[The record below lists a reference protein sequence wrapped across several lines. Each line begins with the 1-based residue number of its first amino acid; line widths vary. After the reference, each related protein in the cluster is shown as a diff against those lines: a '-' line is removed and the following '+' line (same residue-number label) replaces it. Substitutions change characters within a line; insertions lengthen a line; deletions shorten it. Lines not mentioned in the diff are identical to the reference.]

1 MSWLARFKKFAGI
14 CAGIFCVALLTA
26 APAFAQ
32 EEATPPENTTAGWIF
47 RWLNFAV
54 VFVAIVWVL
63 VTKAGPA
70 FRARAV
76 AIQAAIAEGTRA
88 REEADHRRLEAERKL
103 AGIEQEITAMR
114 LQARRDAEIE
124 TDRIRSLAREDA
136 IKVDRAAEAEIAA
149 AERAA
154 RFELRATAAR
164 LAIERAEAQLR
175 EQLTPPADSRLVR
188 NFVGDLAG
196 SQN

>member
-1 MSWLARFKKFAGI
+1 
-14 CAGIFCVALLTA
+14 
-26 APAFAQ
+26 
-32 EEATPPENTTAGWIF
+32 
-47 RWLNFAV
+47 
-54 VFVAIVWVL
+54 

>member
-1 MSWLARFKKFAGI
+1 VSRLARFKTSTVI
-14 CAGIFCVALLTA
+14 CAGIICVALLSA

-32 EEATPPENTTAGWIF
+32 EESTQPENTTAGWIF

-63 VTKAGPA
+63 MTKARPA
-70 FRARAV
+70 FRARAE

-88 REEADHRRLEAERKL
+88 REEAEQRRQEAERKL

-114 LQARRDAEIE
+114 LQANRDAEIE
-124 TDRIRSLAREDA
+124 TERIRSLAREEA
-136 IKVDRAAEAEIAA
+136 IKVDHAAEGEIAA

-154 RFELRATAAR
+154 KFELKATAAR
-164 LAIERAEAQLR
+164 LAVERAEAQLR
-175 EQLTPPADSRLVR
+175 EQLTPPADSQLVR

>member
-1 MSWLARFKKFAGI
+1 MSRLARFKTTAEI
-14 CAGIFCVALLTA
+14 CAGIFCLALLCA

-32 EEATPPENTTAGWIF
+32 EESTQPENTTAGWIF

-54 VFVAIVWVL
+54 VFIAIVYVL
-63 VTKAGPA
+63 VKKGGPA
-70 FRARAV
+70 FRARAE
-76 AIQAAIAEGTRA
+76 AIQAAIAEGARA
-88 REEADHRRLEAERKL
+88 REEAEQRRLEAERKL
-103 AGIEQEITAMR
+103 AGIQQEITAMR
-114 LQARRDAEIE
+114 LQAKRDAEIE
-124 TDRIRSLAREDA
+124 TERIRSLAREYA

-154 RFELRATAAR
+154 RFELKATAAR
-164 LAIERAEAQLR
+164 LAVERAEEQLR
-175 EQLTPPADSRLVR
+175 QQLTPPADSQLVR

>member
-1 MSWLARFKKFAGI
+1 VSRLARFKTAAVI
-14 CAGIFCVALLTA
+14 CAGIFCMALLSA

-32 EEATPPENTTAGWIF
+32 EEGTQPENTTAGWIF

-54 VFVAIVWVL
+54 VFIAIVYVL
-63 VTKAGPA
+63 VKKGGPA
-70 FRARAV
+70 FRARAE

-88 REEADHRRLEAERKL
+88 REEAEQRRQEAERKL

-114 LQARRDAEIE
+114 LQAKRDAEIE
-124 TDRIRSLAREDA
+124 TERIRSLAREEA
-136 IKVDRAAEAEIAA
+136 IKVDHAADAEIAA
-149 AERAA
+149 AQRAA
-154 RFELRATAAR
+154 RFELKATAAR
-164 LAIERAEAQLR
+164 LAVERAEAQLR
-175 EQLTPPADSRLVR
+175 EQLTPPADSQLVR

>member
-1 MSWLARFKKFAGI
+1 
-14 CAGIFCVALLTA
+14 
-26 APAFAQ
+26 
-32 EEATPPENTTAGWIF
+32 
-47 RWLNFAV
+47 
-54 VFVAIVWVL
+54 
-63 VTKAGPA
+63 
-70 FRARAV
+70 
-76 AIQAAIAEGTRA
+76 
-88 REEADHRRLEAERKL
+88 
-103 AGIEQEITAMR
+103 MR

>member
-1 MSWLARFKKFAGI
+1 MSWLTRFKTTAGI
-14 CAGIFCVALLTA
+14 WAGIFWLALLTA

-32 EEATPPENTTAGWIF
+32 EEATQPENTTAGWIF

-54 VFVAIVWVL
+54 VFIAIVWVL
-63 VTKAGPA
+63 VTKARPA
-70 FRARAV
+70 FRAHAD

-88 REEADHRRLEAERKL
+88 REEAEQRRQEAERKL

-114 LQARRDAEIE
+114 LQAKRDAEIE
-124 TDRIRSLAREDA
+124 TDRIRSLAREEA

-154 RFELRATAAR
+154 RFELKATAAR

-175 EQLTPPADSRLVR
+175 EQLTPPEDSQLVR